1 MSLIKCPECGKDVSN
16 NASVCPNCSYPIQK
30 NANASSGNHL
40 DSNINEVNSEEFN
53 WKNKCSMEQLT

>member
-53 WKNKCSMEQLT
+53 

>member
-16 NASVCPNCSYPIQK
+16 NASVCPNCGYSIRK

-53 WKNKCSMEQLT
+53 